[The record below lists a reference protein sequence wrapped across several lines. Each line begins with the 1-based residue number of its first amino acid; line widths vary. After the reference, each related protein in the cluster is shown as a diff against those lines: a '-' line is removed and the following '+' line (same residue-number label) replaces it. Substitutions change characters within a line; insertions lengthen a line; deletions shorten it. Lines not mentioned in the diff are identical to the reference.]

1 MEKDVLLYYRYIF
14 FQVYI
19 HRMVSERT
27 DGDWSLPGG
36 WGDIGLTPSEVA
48 IKVVKEESGFELK
61 RSS

>member
-1 MEKDVLLYYRYIF
+1 
-14 FQVYI
+14 
-19 HRMVSERT
+19 MVSERT

-36 WGDIGLTPSEVA
+36 LGDIGLTPSEVA